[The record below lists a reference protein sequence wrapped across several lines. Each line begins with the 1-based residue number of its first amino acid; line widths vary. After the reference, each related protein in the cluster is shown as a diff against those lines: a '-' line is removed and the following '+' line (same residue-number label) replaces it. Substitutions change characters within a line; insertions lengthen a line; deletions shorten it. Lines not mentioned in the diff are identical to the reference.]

1 MKLPPAPFI
10 PGSNFSVSRFPSSS
24 WKFPGIFG
32 NDGSNFLVSRFPS
45 NSWKNPGIPGNNGSD
60 SSVSQFPLEILNMM
74 KNVVLPKDFC
84 RILGNDERDYSASG
98 IGENYVNHV
107 S

>member
-1 MKLPPAPFI
+1 M
-10 PGSNFSVSRFPSSS
+10 NS
-24 WKFPGIFG
+24 WKFPGIPG

-45 NSWKNPGIPGNNGSD
+45 NSWKNPGIPGNNESD